1 MTRYWFSVLLVAASL
16 VSSMADPSTH
26 AIAYYAPK
34 PEYPTLPDGS
44 RPEGSGVFV
53 LHIDLQTGRVKSVSV
68 EKSTGFAILDKAAID
83 SYKKWRFN
91 RWAAPI
97 AKCPIT
103 FTTHGLPSGWKFEQ

>member
-1 MTRYWFSVLLVAASL
+1 
-16 VSSMADPSTH
+16 MADPPTH

-53 LHIDLQTGRVKSVSV
+53 LHIDLRTGRVKSVSV

-83 SYKKWRFN
+83 CYKQWRFN
-91 RWAAPI
+91 RGVPMV
-97 AKCPIT
+97 KCPIT
-103 FTTHGLPSGWKFEQ
+103 FTTHGLPSDWKIVQ